1 MTLEEASKARGK
13 KAVYSSHPGEADL
26 GVLTGV
32 KDPYVFV
39 RFGDATF
46 SVACYPE
53 DLTLMRGRSL
63 SEHMAFVRREAGY
76 PAGMEA

>member
-1 MTLEEASKARGK
+1 MTLEEAHHARGRK
-13 KAVYSSHPGEADL
+13 VVYSSHPGEADL

-32 KDPYVFV
+32 KGPYVFV

-46 SVACYPE
+46 PVACYPE

-63 SEHMAFVRREAGY
+63 SEHFALVLRETGY